1 MVVEI
6 IEKSAVALAGEGW
19 EKRATY
25 NEPRL
30 SEVVEMYRE
39 LGYEVYLKPF
49 DPDEETGCSECMKV
63 SPGKYTTV
71 YTRKTA
77 ST

>member
-19 EKRATY
+19 EKRTTY

-49 DPDEETGCSECMKV
+49 DPDEETGCSECMKA
-63 SPGKYTTV
+63 SPEQYTTV